1 MFSKLVKRI
10 SFGLLCLVS
19 LIILIWQLGAPAQA
33 QPQAPLAGKNI
44 LILHAFERTM
54 PINEATDRGLR
65 ASLDS
70 GGISIKNQFF
80 EYLELVPNS
89 GPEYRKRLAELMRLR
104 YSQRKI
110 DMVITLYAEAL
121 QFLLNEGRDIFP
133 NVPILTLYMAPGIE
147 LPKTDRRIINQQV
160 SYDMVGTLEIALKLV
175 PGAKR
180 VYVVSGVANT
190 DKRMQ
195 NQAQRDFKK
204 WEGRLEFQYLSNMSL
219 EQMLTTVSSVPS
231 DSIILFVAFIL
242 DSTGKAYTSR
252 DVVQQVSRVSKAP
265 VFGLYDT
272 LLEYGIAGGSLAS
285 YERNGTEAGE
295 LVLKILGSNRGQ
307 ENIPGILKVTPVP
320 MFDWRQL
327 RRWKLSEAALPK
339 GSIVI
344 NKEFTLWDFRY
355 YIIGA
360 VAFCLAET
368 ALIIFLIVQRRRKT
382 VAEESLRQ
390 KTEELDQ
397 FFNVIPGL
405 AVHCKHRR
413 LFPALEPCLGK
424 DPWLYP

>member
-1 MFSKLVKRI
+1 
-10 SFGLLCLVS
+10 
-19 LIILIWQLGAPAQA
+19 
-33 QPQAPLAGKNI
+33 
-44 LILHAFERTM
+44 
-54 PINEATDRGLR
+54 
-65 ASLDS
+65 
-70 GGISIKNQFF
+70 
-80 EYLELVPNS
+80 
-89 GPEYRKRLAELMRLR
+89 MRLR

-147 LPKTDRRIINQQV
+147 LPKTNRRMIDQQV
-160 SYDMVGTLEIALKLV
+160 PYDMVGTLEIALKLV

-231 DSIILFVAFIL
+231 DSIVLFVAFIL
-242 DSTGKAYTSR
+242 DSAGKTYTSR
-252 DVVQQVSRVSKAP
+252 DVVQQVSRVSQAP

-272 LLEYGIAGGSLAS
+272 LLGYGIAGGSLAS

-295 LVLKILGSNRGQ
+295 LALKILGSNRGQ
-307 ENIPGILKVTPVP
+307 ENIPAILDVPPVP

-327 RRWKLSEAALPK
+327 RRWNLSEAALPK

-344 NKEFTLWDFRY
+344 NKEFTLWDLKY

-360 VAFCLAET
+360 VTFVLSET
-368 ALIIFLIVQRRRKT
+368 ALIIFLIVQRRRKK

-397 FFNVIPGL
+397 FFNVSLDLLCIANTDGYFLRLNPAWERILGYTPRRTHGE
-405 AVHCKHRR
+405 AVPR
-413 LFPALEPCLGK
+413 LRPS
-424 DPWLYP
+424 